1 MTEGFVNLKLDKV
14 MQAKTYTVFVLKSE
28 DKRFAIYATPDV
40 GHTMQNVIANQK
52 TPRPSSHHLMSS
64 LFKAL
69 DIKPIQ
75 VVIWDVEDTVY
86 KARLFIEQKKGEHN
100 QIIEIDARPSDC
112 LSLALLHHVPI
123 LCRSE
128 VLDKVVCVED

>member
-1 MTEGFVNLKLDKV
+1 MSDGFVNLTLDKV

-28 DKRFAIYATPDV
+28 EKRFAIYSAPEI
-40 GHTMQNVIANQK
+40 GLTMQNVLANQK
-52 TPRPSSHHLMSS
+52 AKRPSTHHLISS

-69 DIKPIQ
+69 DVKPIQ
-75 VVIWDVEDTVY
+75 VVIWDVDDTVY
-86 KARLFIEQKKGEHN
+86 KARLFIEQKKGDQN

-112 LSLALLHHVPI
+112 LSLASMHHVPI
-123 LCRSE
+123 LCRKE